1 MIDEEVLLTWGATYK
16 ALSSNDVLFYEGA
29 DCNYYYQIKEGRLRW
44 VNIDNEGK
52 EHLQNLVEA
61 GDCIGELP
69 LFDSEPYAASAI
81 SEGKSI
87 VIRLPKNTFHQLLKA
102 NPDIHFKFSKLLTSR
117 LRFKFFMFKEMS
129 SHQPEKIVMSLLNYF
144 RLKNLHICPTTQ
156 QVTLTRQQIANYTGL
171 RVETVIRAIRHLSE
185 KGQLAIDKGKVYLKI
200 VIPVIMTL

>member
-16 ALSSNDVLFYEGA
+16 SLSPNDVLFYEGA
-29 DCNYYYQIKEGRLRW
+29 ECNYYYQVKEGRLRW
-44 VNIDNEGK
+44 VNIDSDGK

-61 GDCIGELP
+61 GNCIGELP
-69 LFDSEPYAASAI
+69 LFDGEPYAASAF

-87 VIRLPKNTFHQLLKA
+87 VIRLSKNSFHQLLKA
-102 NPDIHFKFSKLLTSR
+102 NPEIHFKFSKLLTSR

-129 SHQPEKIVMSLLNYF
+129 SHQPEKIVMSLLKYF
-144 RLKNLHICPTTQ
+144 QSKNLHISPSNH

-171 RVETVIRAIRHLSE
+171 RVETVIRVIRQLSE
-185 KGQLAIDKGKVYLKI
+185 KGELAIDKGKVYLRF